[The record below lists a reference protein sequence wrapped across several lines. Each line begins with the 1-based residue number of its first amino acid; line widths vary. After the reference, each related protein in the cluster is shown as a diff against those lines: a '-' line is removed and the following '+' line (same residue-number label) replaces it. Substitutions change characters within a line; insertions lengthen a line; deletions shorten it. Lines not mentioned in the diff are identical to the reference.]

1 MKTTIKEIL
10 REGIMKNSLGVVI
23 SRPDQVLIVMRGIPG
38 SGKSTKAKQ
47 LVGTNGVIHSTDDV
61 IEAQGDYNEFFE
73 KMFAS
78 KDFSPLSK
86 AHSTNLKNLI
96 NSLKSGVSPVILDN
110 TNIKQ
115 NEAKAAVKAALEMG
129 LDDKNINF
137 EDIGT
142 GGLSAQELANR
153 NTHGV
158 PLDKIESMIAS
169 HTGQGPLT
177 VASVM
182 AAKDMYKETNILYSA
197 VVLDGGSRASLLAR
211 LEHAIPK
218 GWDIITHHMTIAF
231 AKPVPNQ
238 EDLGK
243 EVTLTVTE
251 LGSSD
256 MALAVRVEGY
266 PSKNEIPHITI
277 AINPNGGKAVMSNDI
292 TEWMKLKPF
301 NISGKVTE
309 IKKGS

>member
-1 MKTTIKEIL
+1 MKSTIKEIL
-10 REGIMKNSLGVVI
+10 REGIAKNSHGVAI
-23 SRPDQVLIVMRGIPG
+23 TRPNQVLIVMRGIPG

-47 LVGTNGVIHSTDDV
+47 LAGANGVIHSTDDV
-61 IEAQGDYNEFFE
+61 IESQGDYNEFFE

-96 NSLKSGVSPVILDN
+96 ESLKNGVSPVILDN

-115 NEAKAAVKAALEMG
+115 NEAKAAVKAALEIG

-142 GGLSAQELANR
+142 GGLSAQQLADR

-177 VASVM
+177 VTSVM
-182 AAKDMYKETNILYSA
+182 AAKDMYKETNVLYSA
-197 VVLDGGSRASLLAR
+197 VVLDGGSRASLLSR
-211 LEHAIPK
+211 VENEIPK
-218 GWDIITHHMTIAF
+218 GWDVIAHHMTIAF
-231 AKPVPNQ
+231 GKPVPNQ
-238 EDLGK
+238 EDLDK
-243 EVTLTVTE
+243 DVTLSVTE
-251 LGSSD
+251 LGLSN
-256 MALAVRVEGY
+256 MAMAVRVEGY

-292 TEWMKLKPF
+292 TKWRKIKPF

>member
-1 MKTTIKEIL
+1 MKSTIKEIL
-10 REGIMKNSLGVVI
+10 REGIAKNSHGVAI
-23 SRPDQVLIVMRGIPG
+23 TRPNQVLIVMRGIPG

-47 LVGTNGVIHSTDDV
+47 LAGSNGVIHSTDDV
-61 IEAQGDYNEFFE
+61 IESQGDYNEFFE

-96 NSLKSGVSPVILDN
+96 ESLKNGLSPVILDN

-115 NEAKAAVKAALEMG
+115 NEAKAAVKAALDIG

-142 GGLSAQELANR
+142 GGLSAQQLADR

-182 AAKDMYKETNILYSA
+182 AAKDMYKETNVLYSA
-197 VVLDGGSRASLLAR
+197 VVLDSGSRESLLSR
-211 LEHAIPK
+211 VQNEIPQ
-218 GWDIITHHMTIAF
+218 GWDVIAHHMTIAF
-231 AKPVPNQ
+231 GKPVPNQ
-238 EDLGK
+238 EDLNK
-243 EVTLTVTE
+243 NATLSVTE
-251 LGSSD
+251 LGLSD
-256 MALAVRVEGY
+256 MAMAVRVEGY
-266 PSKNEIPHITI
+266 PSNNYIPHITI
-277 AINPNGGKAVMSNDI
+277 AINPSGGKAVMSNDI
-292 TEWMKLKPF
+292 TKWRKIKPF

>member
-1 MKTTIKEIL
+1 MKSTIKEIL
-10 REGIMKNSLGVVI
+10 REGISKNSHGVAI
-23 SRPDQVLIVMRGIPG
+23 TRPNQVLIVMRGIPG

-47 LVGTNGVIHSTDDV
+47 LAGSNGVIHSTDDV
-61 IEAQGDYNEFFE
+61 IESQGDYNEFFE

-96 NSLKSGVSPVILDN
+96 ESLKNGLSPVILDN

-115 NEAKAAVKAALEMG
+115 NEAKDAVKAALEIG

-142 GGLSAQELANR
+142 GGLSAQQLADR

-182 AAKDMYKETNILYSA
+182 VAKDMYKETNVLYSA

-218 GWDIITHHMTIAF
+218 GWDVIAHHMTIAF
-231 AKPVPNQ
+231 GKPVPNQ

-243 EVTLTVTE
+243 EVILTVTE

-266 PSKNEIPHITI
+266 PSKNEIPHVTI

>member
-23 SRPDQVLIVMRGIPG
+23 SRPNQVLIVMRGIPG

-47 LVGTNGVIHSTDDV
+47 LAGANGVIHSTDDV
-61 IEAQGDYNEFFE
+61 IEAQGDYKEFFE

-96 NSLKSGVSPVILDN
+96 ESLKNGVSPVILDN

-115 NEAKAAVKAALEMG
+115 NEAKAVVKAALEMG
-129 LDDKNINF
+129 LDDKNIQF
-137 EDIGT
+137 VDIGT
-142 GGLSAQELANR
+142 GGLSAQQLADR

-182 AAKDMYKETNILYSA
+182 ASKDMYKETNILYSA

-211 LEHAIPK
+211 VEHAIPK
-218 GWDIITHHMTIAF
+218 GWDKIAHHMTIVF
-231 AKPVPNQ
+231 GKPVPNQ

-266 PSKNEIPHITI
+266 PSKNDIPHVTI

-292 TEWMKLKPF
+292 TEWIKLKPF
-301 NISGKVTE
+301 NITGKVTE

>member
-23 SRPDQVLIVMRGIPG
+23 SRPNQVLIVMRGIPG

-47 LVGTNGVIHSTDDV
+47 LAGANGVIHSTDDV

-96 NSLKSGVSPVILDN
+96 ESLKNGVSPVILDN

-129 LDDKNINF
+129 LDDKNIKF

-142 GGLSAQELANR
+142 GGLSAQQLADR

-177 VASVM
+177 VKSVM
-182 AAKDMYKETNILYSA
+182 AAKDMYKETNVLYSA

-211 LEHAIPK
+211 VENEIPQ
-218 GWDIITHHMTIAF
+218 GWDVIAHHMTIAF
-231 AKPVPNQ
+231 GKPVPNQ
-238 EDLGK
+238 EDLDK
-243 EVTLTVTE
+243 DVTLTVTE
-251 LGSSD
+251 LGLSD
-256 MALAVRVEGY
+256 MAMAVRVEGY
-266 PSKNEIPHITI
+266 PSKNDIPHITI
-277 AINPNGGKAVMSNDI
+277 AVNPNGGKAVMSNDI
-292 TEWMKLKPF
+292 TKWRKIKPF
-301 NISGKVTE
+301 NIGGKVTE

>member
-23 SRPDQVLIVMRGIPG
+23 SRPNQVLIVMRGIPG

-47 LVGTNGVIHSTDDV
+47 LAGANGVIHSTDDV

-96 NSLKSGVSPVILDN
+96 ESLKNGVSPVILDN

-129 LDDKNINF
+129 LDDKNIKF

-142 GGLSAQELANR
+142 GGLSAQQLADR

-177 VASVM
+177 VKSVM
-182 AAKDMYKETNILYSA
+182 AAKDMYKETNVLYSA

-211 LEHAIPK
+211 VENEIPQ
-218 GWDIITHHMTIAF
+218 GWDVIAHHMTIAF
-231 AKPVPNQ
+231 GKPVPNQ
-238 EDLGK
+238 EDLDK
-243 EVTLTVTE
+243 DVTLTVTE
-251 LGSSD
+251 LGLSD
-256 MALAVRVEGY
+256 MAMAVRVEGY
-266 PSKNEIPHITI
+266 PSKNDIPHITI
-277 AINPNGGKAVMSNDI
+277 AVNPNGGKAVMSNDI
-292 TEWMKLKPF
+292 TEWIKLKPF

>member
-23 SRPDQVLIVMRGIPG
+23 SRPNQVLIVMRGIPG
-38 SGKSTKAKQ
+38 SGKSTKAKE
-47 LVGTNGVIHSTDDV
+47 LAGTNGVIHSTDDV
-61 IEAQGDYNEFFE
+61 IEAQGDYKEFFE

-78 KDFSPLSK
+78 KDFSSLSK

-96 NSLKSGVSPVILDN
+96 ESLKNGVSPVILDN

-129 LDDKNINF
+129 LDDKNIQF
-137 EDIGT
+137 VDIGT
-142 GGLSAQELANR
+142 GGLSAQQLADR

-182 AAKDMYKETNILYSA
+182 ASKDMYKETNVLYSA

-211 LEHAIPK
+211 VEHAIPK
-218 GWDIITHHMTIAF
+218 GWDIIAHHMTIAF
-231 AKPVPNQ
+231 GKPVPNQ

-243 EVTLTVTE
+243 EVILSVTE

-266 PSKNEIPHITI
+266 PSKNEIPHVTI

-292 TEWMKLKPF
+292 TEWIKLKPF

>member
-23 SRPDQVLIVMRGIPG
+23 SRPNQVLIVMRGIPG

-47 LVGTNGVIHSTDDV
+47 LAGTNGVIHSTDDV
-61 IEAQGDYNEFFE
+61 IEAQGDYKEFFE

-78 KDFSPLSK
+78 KDFSSLSK

-96 NSLKSGVSPVILDN
+96 ESLKNGVSPVILDN

-129 LDDKNINF
+129 LDDKNIQF
-137 EDIGT
+137 VDIGT
-142 GGLSAQELANR
+142 GGLSAQQLADR

-182 AAKDMYKETNILYSA
+182 ASKDMYKETNVLYSA

-211 LEHAIPK
+211 VEHAIPK
-218 GWDIITHHMTIAF
+218 GWDIIAHHMTIAF
-231 AKPVPNQ
+231 GKPVPNQ

-243 EVTLTVTE
+243 EVILSVTE

-266 PSKNEIPHITI
+266 PSKNEIPHVTI

-292 TEWMKLKPF
+292 TEWIKLKPF

>member
-1 MKTTIKEIL
+1 MKNNIKSIL
-10 REGIMKNSLGVVI
+10 REGPLKNSLGITI
-23 SRPDQVLIVMRGIPG
+23 SRPNQVLIVMRGIPG

-61 IEAQGDYNEFFE
+61 IESQGDYNEFFE
-73 KMFAS
+73 NMFAT

-96 NSLKSGVSPVILDN
+96 NSLKSGMSPVILDN

-115 NEAKAAVKAALEMG
+115 NEAKSAVKAALEMG
-129 LDDKNINF
+129 LDDKNIKF

-182 AAKDMYKETNILYSA
+182 ESKDMYKESDILYSA
-197 VVLDGGSRASLLAR
+197 VVLDGGSRAALLAR
-211 LEHAIPK
+211 VEHVIPQ
-218 GWDIITHHMTIAF
+218 GWDVIAHHMTIAF
-231 AKPVPNQ
+231 GKPVPNQ

-243 EVTLTVTE
+243 EVTLKVIE
-251 LGSSD
+251 IGLSD
-256 MALAVRVEGY
+256 MAMAVKVEGY
-266 PSKNEIPHITI
+266 TSNNAIPHVTV
-277 AINPNGGKAVMSNDI
+277 AVNPNGGKPVMSNDI
-292 TEWMKLKPF
+292 TKWVNIKPF
-301 NISGKVTE
+301 NINGIVTE
-309 IKKGS
+309 IKKK

>member
-1 MKTTIKEIL
+1 MKSTIKEIL
-10 REGIMKNSLGVVI
+10 REGIAKNSHGVAI
-23 SRPDQVLIVMRGIPG
+23 TRPNQVLIVMRGIPG

-47 LVGTNGVIHSTDDV
+47 LAGANGVIHSTDDV
-61 IEAQGDYNEFFE
+61 IESQGDYNEFFE

-96 NSLKSGVSPVILDN
+96 ESLKNGLSPVILDN

-115 NEAKAAVKAALEMG
+115 NEAKAAVKAALEIG

-142 GGLSAQELANR
+142 GGLSAQQLADR

-177 VASVM
+177 VSSVM
-182 AAKDMYKETNILYSA
+182 AAKDMYKETNVLYSA
-197 VVLDGGSRASLLAR
+197 VVLDSGSRASLLSR
-211 LEHAIPK
+211 VQNEIPQ
-218 GWDIITHHMTIAF
+218 GWGVIAHHMTIAF
-231 AKPVPNQ
+231 GKPVPNQ
-238 EDLGK
+238 EDLDK
-243 EVTLTVTE
+243 DVTLSVTE
-251 LGSSD
+251 LGLSD
-256 MALAVRVEGY
+256 MAMAVRVEGY

-292 TEWMKLKPF
+292 TKWRKIKPF
-301 NISGKVTE
+301 NINGKVTE